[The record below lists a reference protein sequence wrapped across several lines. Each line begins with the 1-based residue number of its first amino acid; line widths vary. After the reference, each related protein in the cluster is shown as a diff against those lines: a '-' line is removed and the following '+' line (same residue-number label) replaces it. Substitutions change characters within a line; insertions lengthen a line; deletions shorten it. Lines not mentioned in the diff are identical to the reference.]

1 MKRNISL
8 RLVCTAIFLSLMS
21 VAASADETELPGL
34 DVYVIGQ
41 HAYVAGGSSGLYVVD
56 VRRPVNPQWVASV
69 DTTGEAKGV
78 YTISGFAYVA
88 DGPAGL
94 QLVNNRELR
103 SLRIVVSYNTLGE
116 TRNVYGLASTV
127 YVAGSGFGLGVF
139 EVIARSRLN
148 PNGHFLVNPDR

>member
-1 MKRNISL
+1 MKK
-8 RLVCTAIFLSLMS
+8 VFLALF
-21 VAASADETELPGL
+21 
-34 DVYVIGQ
+34 VILFVFACSNDLAKKESP
-41 HAYVAGGSSGLYVVD
+41 AY
-56 VRRPVNPQWVASV
+56 RPVTAQWVASV
-69 DTTGEAKGV
+69 DTTGKANGV
-78 YTISGFAYVA
+78 YTISGFAFVE

-139 EVIARSRLN
+139 DVINRSSLN
-148 PNGHFLVNPDR
+148 TNGHFLVHPYR

>member
-1 MKRNISL
+1 MAA
-8 RLVCTAIFLSLMS
+8 VAPEEELSGS
-21 VAASADETELPGL
+21 
-34 DVYVIGQ
+34 DVYVVGSS
-41 HAYVAGGSSGLYVVD
+41 AYIAVGSSGLYVVD

-88 DGPAGL
+88 DSPASL

-139 EVIARSRLN
+139 DVINRSSLN
-148 PNGHFLVNPDR
+148 TNGHFLVHPYR